1 MNKIRLKKIQNVILN
16 INKVKEDIDMIL
28 NDEQDVFDNM
38 PENLQCSYNGER
50 SEDAITT
57 LEESISLIDEI
68 ESLLNSIV

>member
-1 MNKIRLKKIQNVILN
+1 MNKTRLKEIQNVILE
-16 INKVKEDIDMIL
+16 INKVEDNIDIIL

-38 PENLQCSYNGER
+38 PENLQYSYNGER

-68 ESLLNSIV
+68 KALLNSII

>member
-1 MNKIRLKKIQNVILN
+1 MNKTRLKEIQNVILE
-16 INKVKEDIDMIL
+16 INKVEDNIDIIL

-68 ESLLNSIV
+68 KALLNSII